1 MGHWAF
7 GDGWFTH
14 CPVQVSCRSALIGQR
29 RAKKFDTVAL
39 HQLLYTRIIRLDQSF
54 VLDRQVKEEL
64 VKTSGSGHDQDMSSL
79 VVKVL
84 EGVRGAA
91 GSECRSAF
99 ADGEALPVNLAC
111 ELAVEHVKPLVFSGM
126 AMQRGGRRAGV
137 SSGARL
143 RQSCLYQHR
152 RVLPGMVHPAHPE
165 VRPSDSLADPVPAFA
180 VVIRFSSFRSISFF
194 GFVGGNGRVLLAM
207 KRVEQRLGRPACSR
221 DCSGF

>member
-1 MGHWAF
+1 
-7 GDGWFTH
+7 
-14 CPVQVSCRSALIGQR
+14 
-29 RAKKFDTVAL
+29 
-39 HQLLYTRIIRLDQSF
+39 
-54 VLDRQVKEEL
+54 
-64 VKTSGSGHDQDMSSL
+64 
-79 VVKVL
+79 
-84 EGVRGAA
+84 
-91 GSECRSAF
+91 
-99 ADGEALPVNLAC
+99 
-111 ELAVEHVKPLVFSGM
+111 M

-207 KRVEQRLGRPACSR
+207 NRVEQRLGRPACSR